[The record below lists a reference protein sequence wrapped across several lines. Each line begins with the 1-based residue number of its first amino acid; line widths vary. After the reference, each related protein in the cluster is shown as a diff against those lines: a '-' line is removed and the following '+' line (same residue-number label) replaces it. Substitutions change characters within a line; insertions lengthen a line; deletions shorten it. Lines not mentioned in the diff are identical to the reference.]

1 MSEWHEDDVDRV
13 TDLLQFIAE
22 ALVQLA
28 DRPSE
33 IDTLI
38 QEVRGLRED
47 VRGVESAIRA
57 SAMKSGGET
66 PSE

>member
-1 MSEWHEDDVDRV
+1 MLDEV
-13 TDLLQFIAE
+13 THLLESIAE
-22 ALVQLA
+22 ELAQLVN
-28 DRPSE
+28 RSYE

-38 QEVRGLRED
+38 REVRGLRED
-47 VRGVESAIRA
+47 VRGLESAIRA